1 MVIGRTGAVLFAVML
16 ACKPVAA
23 EAADDWGAGGGGVPQ
38 ARGPAYDPNK
48 ELHAG
53 IAALQAERFRA
64 AKQNFEHVL
73 VMIPDQPLALSML
86 GQSEAGLGNLRG
98 AALDYEA
105 SLRIDPTQVI
115 PARELAIVDER
126 LGRHSE
132 AVTQLAKLKAQ
143 DQACNNACPG
153 AGDLD
158 AAIAQVEAAISSQG
172 QASSPPPK
180 APAS

>member
-1 MVIGRTGAVLFAVML
+1 M
-16 ACKPVAA
+16 PAA
-23 EAADDWGAGGGGVPQ
+23 AGAADDWGAGGGGVPQ

-86 GQSEAGLGNLRG
+86 GQSEAGLGDLKG
-98 AALDYEA
+98 AARDYEA
-105 SLRIDPTQVI
+105 SLRADPTQVV
-115 PARELAIVDER
+115 PARELAIVDEK
-126 LGRHSE
+126 LGRHD
-132 AVTQLAKLKAQ
+132 AAATQLVKLKTQ
-143 DQACNNACPG
+143 EQACNQSCPG

-158 AAIAQVEAAISSQG
+158 AAIAQVEAVMSSSG
-172 QASSPPPK
+172 QTASPPAK
-180 APAS
+180 LPAT